1 MPEKALTPGAA
12 ERRVL
17 VIDDDEI
24 MRVTCRQ
31 ILGKGGFYVETFDNG
46 TAGIERLRELRP
58 QVLLLD
64 LKMPGLDGFEVME
77 IVRKLDADIIIV
89 VITGYATIGTAVDAM
104 KRGAY
109 DFLPKPFTPDEL
121 RLIVARGYE
130 RWLLSQE
137 SLRLRRQ
144 KQEIERRFVTFV
156 SHQLKS
162 PLAAVKQYLD
172 VLLFDSDAELPP
184 KASLWIGRCQVRV
197 SQMLQLIQDWLTV
210 AKLERGALCQPGASS
225 DLRAVVEAVIQD
237 NLHLAEA
244 AGVSLEV
251 GAMASLPA
259 VCGDTLSLTMLVGN
273 LVSNAIKYNRRGGRV
288 TVTAESTH
296 GGDTAVLEVT
306 DTGIGIA
313 EEYLPRIFTEFYRVR
328 SEETE
333 EVQGTGLG
341 LVICQKIVEE
351 LGGHISV
358 RSEEGAGSTF
368 RVELPV
374 ARRDAGGDARS
385 CVQGGAGS

>member
-1 MPEKALTPGAA
+1 MAEKGQSPGAA

-17 VIDDDEI
+17 VIDDDEV
-24 MRVTCRQ
+24 MRITCRE
-31 ILGKGGFYVETFDNG
+31 ILAKVGFTVETFDNG
-46 TAGIERLRELRP
+46 QDGINRLREVRP

-64 LKMPGLDGFEVME
+64 LKMPGMDGFAVME
-77 IVRKLDADIIIV
+77 VVRKLDPALIVV

-137 SLRLRRQ
+137 SLRLRRE
-144 KQEIERRFVTFV
+144 KQEVERRFITFV

-172 VLLFDSDAELPP
+172 VLLFDSETRLPE
-184 KASLWIGRCQVRV
+184 KAGLWIGRCQVRV
-197 SQMLQLIQDWLTV
+197 ADMLQLIADWLTV
-210 AKLERGALCQPGASS
+210 AKLERGALSQPGARSE
-225 DLRAVVEAVIQD
+225 LRAVVENVLRDHQ
-237 NLHLAEA
+237 HVAEA
-244 AGVSLEV
+244 AGVTLELGDTV
-251 GAMASLPA
+251 PLGP
-259 VCGDTLSLTMLVGN
+259 VCGDALSLTMLVGN
-273 LVSNAIKYNRRGGRV
+273 LVGNAIKYNRRGGKV
-288 TVTAESTH
+288 TVRLDRLHDGE
-296 GGDTAVLEVT
+296 TAVLLCC

-313 EEYLPRIFTEFYRVR
+313 EEFLPRLFTEFYRVR
-328 SEETE
+328 TDATE
-333 EVQGTGLG
+333 DVQGTGLG

-351 LGGHISV
+351 LGGSIRVES
-358 RSEEGAGSTF
+358 REGEGSTF

-374 ARRDAGGDARS
+374 AAAVDKPL
-385 CVQGGAGS
+385 V